1 MDLYSEK
8 KYGVYLELPQFTNGR
23 AEQITAYIRTAL
35 RKAIQFVEKQK
46 TMIASVTLRKHT
58 AMNLKFD
65 KIWGGG
71 KMTENNWKMW
81 IPHDD
86 LENKYFIC
94 KAVDDKEIA
103 RESQDIYPFSQLIHF
118 AVVGGQA
125 LFEVITDALP
135 IITESWEFSPE
146 DIRP

>member
-1 MDLYSEK
+1 MSCCVFIAADTPLPEVTPSQNDPLHIDLDTGTIFDGGADDNDCLLPFDEVDLYSEK

-65 KIWGGG
+65 KIWRGNDG
-71 KMTENNWKMW
+71 KQ
-81 IPHDD
+81 
-86 LENKYFIC
+86 LEN
-94 KAVDDKEIA
+94 VD
-103 RESQDIYPFSQLIHF
+103 
-118 AVVGGQA
+118 
-125 LFEVITDALP
+125 T
-135 IITESWEFSPE
+135 T
-146 DIRP
+146 

>member
-46 TMIASVTLRKHT
+46 MIASVTLRKHT

-65 KIWGGG
+65 KIWRGNDG
-71 KMTENNWKMW
+71 KQ
-81 IPHDD
+81 
-86 LENKYFIC
+86 LEN
-94 KAVDDKEIA
+94 VDTT
-103 RESQDIYPFSQLIHF
+103 L
-118 AVVGGQA
+118 
-125 LFEVITDALP
+125 
-135 IITESWEFSPE
+135 
-146 DIRP
+146 

>member
-1 MDLYSEK
+1 
-8 KYGVYLELPQFTNGR
+8 
-23 AEQITAYIRTAL
+23 
-35 RKAIQFVEKQK
+35 
-46 TMIASVTLRKHT
+46 
-58 AMNLKFD
+58 
-65 KIWGGG
+65 
-71 KMTENNWKMW
+71 MTENNWKMW

-125 LFEVITDALP
+125 LF
-135 IITESWEFSPE
+135 
-146 DIRP
+146 

>member
-1 MDLYSEK
+1 
-8 KYGVYLELPQFTNGR
+8 
-23 AEQITAYIRTAL
+23 
-35 RKAIQFVEKQK
+35 
-46 TMIASVTLRKHT
+46 
-58 AMNLKFD
+58 
-65 KIWGGG
+65 
-71 KMTENNWKMW
+71 MTENNWKMW

-103 RESQDIYPFSQLIHF
+103 KESHDIYPFSQLIHF

-135 IITESWEFSPE
+135 IITESREFSPK
-146 DIRP
+146 DMRP